1 MIGER
6 QTKRASKAARYGLP
20 PASGRGAGWFP
31 CGFAAALLTLAALL
45 TPVSHAETPV
55 ELKDHQWRLDSSGDG
70 ISLYRG
76 AVTKSGIVP
85 SKVLMSIQGTIADV
99 SLVLEDIPRRREWVS
114 NLDRSVLLER
124 TNDYDQK
131 EYLRVAVPWP
141 ASDRSA
147 VIRALITVTD
157 DLRQATIAAQSVD
170 LATPDSLPRLVRATV
185 HASTFQMTQVG
196 DHVDV
201 VAYLFIDPAGSV
213 PKWIV
218 NYFAR
223 RVARSTLNGLRR
235 QVARRLY
242 TPEQVSAMHERMHRY
257 REFRAGR

>member
-1 MIGER
+1 MIAER
-6 QTKRASKAARYGLP
+6 QTKSGSSPARRDLH
-20 PASGRGAGWFP
+20 PASGRGARPLRSGL
-31 CGFAAALLTLAALL
+31 AAALMTLAALIV
-45 TPVSHAETPV
+45 PVSHAGTPV
-55 ELKDHQWRLDSSGDG
+55 EMTEHSWRLDSSGDG
-70 ISLYRG
+70 IALYRG
-76 AVTKSGIVP
+76 EVTKSGIVP
-85 SKVLMSIQGTIADV
+85 SKVVMSIPGTIAEV

-147 VIRALITVTD
+147 VIRALVTVSD

-170 LATPDSLPRLVRATV
+170 LAGPDSLPRLVRATV

-196 DHVDV
+196 DDVDV
-201 VAYLFIDPAGSV
+201 VAYIYIDPAGSV

-218 NYFAR
+218 NYFSR
-223 RVARSTLNGLRR
+223 RVARATLNGLRR

-242 TPEQVSAMHERMHRY
+242 TPEQVVAMQERMHRY